1 VAQVERILIVGGGIA
16 GLALATA
23 LQRQSFTAEL
33 VERSGAWPA
42 VGAGIA
48 LHANGGRTLRALGL
62 GATIE
67 QASARFSRWGFFD
80 QRGERLCE
88 TNLDDLWGAVG
99 PCTGITRVRLQQIL
113 LSGAGATPYRL
124 GVTVT
129 AIRQDEDRV
138 TVDFDDGSSGEY
150 DLVEGADGVY
160 STARALAVDNAVP
173 EYAIIMAWRSVV
185 PIRPGGLAELM
196 ILLGEDSF
204 FGLVPVGDGQTYG
217 FGAIVGARFHDELS
231 GRLER
236 FRQRFESFGGPV
248 SAYLAAL
255 ESDEQLHV
263 GPIEWVE
270 PKRWRNGRILLI
282 GDAAHAATPHMGEGG
297 SMALEDAFVLA
308 EELRAADTIET
319 ALDLFI
325 ARRSPRTDW
334 VQQQSRIAAKGWALP
349 PAARDAVLRERGD
362 QMLRDRYSALI
373 PPP

>member
-1 VAQVERILIVGGGIA
+1 
-16 GLALATA
+16 
-23 LQRQSFTAEL
+23 
-33 VERSGAWPA
+33 
-42 VGAGIA
+42 
-48 LHANGGRTLRALGL
+48 
-62 GATIE
+62 
-67 QASARFSRWGFFD
+67 
-80 QRGERLCE
+80 
-88 TNLDDLWGAVG
+88 
-99 PCTGITRVRLQQIL
+99 
-113 LSGAGATPYRL
+113 
-124 GVTVT
+124 
-129 AIRQDEDRV
+129 
-138 TVDFDDGSSGEY
+138 
-150 DLVEGADGVY
+150 
-160 STARALAVDNAVP
+160 
-173 EYAIIMAWRSVV
+173 
-185 PIRPGGLAELM
+185 
-196 ILLGEDSF
+196 
-204 FGLVPVGDGQTYG
+204 
-217 FGAIVGARFHDELS
+217 VGARFHDELS

>member
-1 VAQVERILIVGGGIA
+1 MAQVERMLIVGGGIA

-23 LQRQSFTAEL
+23 LQRQGCAVEL
-33 VERSGAWPA
+33 VERSHTWPA

-48 LHANGGRTLRALGL
+48 LYANGGRVLRALGL
-62 GATIE
+62 GEAIE

-99 PCTGITRVRLQQIL
+99 PCMGITRVRLQEIL

-124 GVTVT
+124 GVAVT
-129 AIRQDEDRV
+129 AIGQDGDRV

-150 DLVEGADGVY
+150 DLVVGADGVY
-160 STARALAVDNAVP
+160 STVRTLAVDGVAP
-173 EYAIIMAWRSVV
+173 EYANIIVWRSVV
-185 PIRPGGLAELM
+185 PIRPGGLVDLM

-204 FGLVPVGDGQTYG
+204 FGLVPVGEGQTYG
-217 FGAIVGARFHDELS
+217 FGAIVGARFHDELA

-236 FRQRFESFGGPV
+236 FRQRFASFSGPIP
-248 SAYLAAL
+248 AYLAAL
-255 ESDEQLHV
+255 ECDEQLHA

-270 PKRWRNGRILLI
+270 PKRWRNGRVLLI

-308 EELRAADTIET
+308 EELRAAET
-319 ALDLFI
+319 VDQALDQFI
-325 ARRSPRTDW
+325 TRRSLRANW
-334 VQQQSRIAAKGWALP
+334 VQEQSRIAARGWALP
-349 PAARDAVLRERGD
+349 SAARDAALRERGD